1 MTRRHTL
8 IVKLK
13 RSSTGRPWGIR
24 IAGGADLGTPIVVTR
39 SENEALQKGD
49 MIKKI
54 DDYDARDVRHVDA
67 QNLLQNS
74 ETIKLVIER
83 SEPSRVSSRTTTDTT
98 ITTSPSP
105 PTIFRPIVGNGAA
118 ATSLY
123 KQPKEYPQE
132 LPKSPIR
139 PPSVEEYRSTPT
151 PEYTLRST
159 IIMPHEHLD
168 EIREERVHLVAARE
182 RGDIRSV
189 VAREALSAGRLSDG
203 DEKMPAYTTVYRYN
217 IEHHPKE
224 EEAAVYWPYRT
235 TPLVL
240 PGAKV
245 KKDAPIGECY
255 LRHHPN
261 PMIRAAPHHYEPA
274 HPEVAMKQKVA
285 ETVLQRVVGPN
296 EVPKIVHKQFN
307 SPIGLYSDQNIADT
321 IKCQASAVPLKKP
334 VKYDPSKS
342 EAYKALQEEE
352 YGDQVQEVRQPART
366 GVFTPQK
373 SSKVYQAPKSPAY
386 INVLDDD
393 GEKIHQSNSFKRI
406 MYSVLG
412 QTEF

>member
-1 MTRRHTL
+1 MTRRHTV
-8 IVKLK
+8 IVKLR

-49 MIKKI
+49 VIKKI
-54 DDYDARDVRHVDA
+54 DEYDARDVRHVDA

-74 ETIKLVIER
+74 ESIKLVVER
-83 SEPSRVSSRTTTDTT
+83 
-98 ITTSPSP
+98 
-105 PTIFRPIVGNGAA
+105 
-118 ATSLY
+118 Y
-123 KQPKEYPQE
+123 KPEKEYPRD
-132 LPKSPIR
+132 LPRSPI
-139 PPSVEEYRSTPT
+139 PPLPAEEHMPVPLPASDT
-151 PEYTLRST
+151 YTLRST
-159 IIMPHEHLD
+159 IVLPHDHID
-168 EIREERVHLVAARE
+168 EIREEKTHL
-182 RGDIRSV
+182 SQ
-189 VAREALSAGRLSDG
+189 
-203 DEKMPAYTTVYRYN
+203 
-217 IEHHPKE
+217 
-224 EEAAVYWPYRT
+224 PYRT

-245 KKDAPIGECY
+245 KKDAPLGECY

-285 ETVLQRVVGPN
+285 ETVLQRVLAPN
-296 EVPKIVHKQFN
+296 EVPKVVHKQFN
-307 SPIGLYSDQNIADT
+307 SPIGLYSEQNIADT

-342 EAYKALQEEE
+342 EAYKALQEEAF
-352 YGDQVQEVRQPART
+352 GDYVQEVRQPVRT

-373 SSKVYQAPKSPAY
+373 SNKIYQAPPKSPAY
-386 INVLDDD
+386 MNVLDDD

>member
-1 MTRRHTL
+1 MTRRHTV
-8 IVKLK
+8 IVKLR

-39 SENEALQKGD
+39 SENEALQRGD
-49 MIKKI
+49 IIKKI

-67 QNLLQNS
+67 QNLLQTS
-74 ETIKLVIER
+74 DTITLVVER
-83 SEPSRVSSRTTTDTT
+83 SDPPSAARTSSRTSTDTT
-98 ITTSPSP
+98 IIASPSP
-105 PTIFRPIVGNGAA
+105 PMIFRPSIGNGAA

-123 KQPKEYPQE
+123 KQQKEHPQE
-132 LPKSPIR
+132 LPKSPIP
-139 PPSVEEYRSTPT
+139 PPSIEEYRSTPT
-151 PEYTLRST
+151 PEYSLRST
-159 IIMPHEHLD
+159 LSLPHEHLD
-168 EIREERVHLVAARE
+168 EIREERVHL
-182 RGDIRSV
+182 SQ
-189 VAREALSAGRLSDG
+189 
-203 DEKMPAYTTVYRYN
+203 
-217 IEHHPKE
+217 
-224 EEAAVYWPYRT
+224 PYRT

-245 KKDAPIGECY
+245 KKDAPLGECY

-261 PMIRAAPHHYEPA
+261 PMIRAAPHHYEAA
-274 HPEVAMKQKVA
+274 HPEVAMKQ
-285 ETVLQRVVGPN
+285 
-296 EVPKIVHKQFN
+296 KIVHKQFN

-352 YGDQVQEVRQPART
+352 YGDHVQEVRQPART
-366 GVFTPQK
+366 GVFSPQK
-373 SSKVYQAPKSPAY
+373 SNRVYQPPPKSPAF
-386 INVLDDD
+386 INILDDD

-412 QTEF
+412 QTDY

>member
-1 MTRRHTL
+1 MTRRHTV
-8 IVKLK
+8 IVKLR

-39 SENEALQKGD
+39 SENEALQRGD

-74 ETIKLVIER
+74 ETIKLVVER
-83 SEPSRVSSRTTTDTT
+83 SEPSSAARISSRTSTTDTT
-98 ITTSPSP
+98 ITASPSP
-105 PTIFRPIVGNGAA
+105 PMIFRPIVRNGAA

-123 KQPKEYPQE
+123 KQPKEHPQE
-132 LPKSPIR
+132 LPKSPVP

-151 PEYTLRST
+151 PEYGLRRT
-159 IIMPHEHLD
+159 IVLPHEHLD
-168 EIREERVHLVAARE
+168 EIREERVHL
-182 RGDIRSV
+182 SQ
-189 VAREALSAGRLSDG
+189 
-203 DEKMPAYTTVYRYN
+203 
-217 IEHHPKE
+217 
-224 EEAAVYWPYRT
+224 PYRT

-245 KKDAPIGECY
+245 KKDAHLGECY

-261 PMIRAAPHHYEPA
+261 PWIRAAPHHYEPA

-321 IKCQASAVPLKKP
+321 IKCQASAIPIFIDFSFLKQKQEIQEQAR
-334 VKYDPSKS
+334 VLK
-342 EAYKALQEEE
+342 EQAKA
-352 YGDQVQEVRQPART
+352 A
-366 GVFTPQK
+366 
-373 SSKVYQAPKSPAY
+373 SSK
-386 INVLDDD
+386 NVWP
-393 GEKIHQSNSFKRI
+393 QFNRPN
-406 MYSVLG
+406 
-412 QTEF
+412 

>member
-39 SENEALQKGD
+39 SENEALQRGD

-54 DDYDARDVRHVDA
+54 DDYDARDVR
-67 QNLLQNS
+67 
-74 ETIKLVIER
+74 
-83 SEPSRVSSRTTTDTT
+83 
-98 ITTSPSP
+98 
-105 PTIFRPIVGNGAA
+105 
-118 ATSLY
+118 Y
-123 KQPKEYPQE
+123 KQPKEHPQQ
-132 LPKSPIR
+132 LPKSPVP

-151 PEYTLRST
+151 PEYTVRSA
-159 IIMPHEHLD
+159 ILLPHEHLD
-168 EIREERVHLVAARE
+168 EIREERVHL
-182 RGDIRSV
+182 SQ
-189 VAREALSAGRLSDG
+189 
-203 DEKMPAYTTVYRYN
+203 
-217 IEHHPKE
+217 
-224 EEAAVYWPYRT
+224 PYRT

-245 KKDAPIGECY
+245 KKDAPLGECY

-296 EVPKIVHKQFN
+296 DVPKIVHKQFN

-321 IKCQASAVPLKKP
+321 IKCQASAVPLKKAI
-334 VKYDPSKS
+334 KYDPSKS

-352 YGDQVQEVRQPART
+352 YGDHVQEVRQPART
-366 GVFTPQK
+366 GVFSPQK
-373 SSKVYQAPKSPAY
+373 SNRVYQAPPKSPAAY
-386 INVLDDD
+386 INVLDDE

-412 QTEF
+412 QTDY

>member
-1 MTRRHTL
+1 MTRRHTV

-13 RSSTGRPWGIR
+13 RSNTGRPWGIR

-39 SENEALQKGD
+39 SENEALQRGD

-74 ETIKLVIER
+74 ETIKLVVER
-83 SEPSRVSSRTTTDTT
+83 
-98 ITTSPSP
+98 
-105 PTIFRPIVGNGAA
+105 
-118 ATSLY
+118 Y
-123 KQPKEYPQE
+123 KQPKEHPQE
-132 LPKSPIR
+132 LPKSPVP
-139 PPSVEEYRSTPT
+139 PPSVGVYEEYRSTPT
-151 PEYTLRST
+151 PEFGLRST
-159 IIMPHEHLD
+159 IVFPHEHLD
-168 EIREERVHLVAARE
+168 EIREERVHL
-182 RGDIRSV
+182 SQ
-189 VAREALSAGRLSDG
+189 
-203 DEKMPAYTTVYRYN
+203 
-217 IEHHPKE
+217 
-224 EEAAVYWPYRT
+224 PYRT

-245 KKDAPIGECY
+245 KKDAPLGECY

-352 YGDQVQEVRQPART
+352 YGDYVQEVRQPART

-373 SSKVYQAPKSPAY
+373 SNRVYQAPPKSPAY
-386 INVLDDD
+386 MTVLDDD
-393 GEKIHQSNSFKRI
+393 GERIHQSNSFKRI

-412 QTEF
+412 QTDY

>member
-98 ITTSPSP
+98 FTTSPSP

-168 EIREERVHLVAARE
+168 EIREERVHL
-182 RGDIRSV
+182 SQ
-189 VAREALSAGRLSDG
+189 
-203 DEKMPAYTTVYRYN
+203 
-217 IEHHPKE
+217 
-224 EEAAVYWPYRT
+224 PYRT

-274 HPEVAMKQKVA
+274 HPEVAMKQK
-285 ETVLQRVVGPN
+285 
-296 EVPKIVHKQFN
+296 IVHKQFN

-321 IKCQASAVPLKKP
+321 IKCQASAIPLKKP

-352 YGDQVQEVRQPART
+352 YGDQMQEVRQPART

-373 SSKVYQAPKSPAY
+373 SSRVYQAPPKSPAY

>member
-39 SENEALQKGD
+39 SENEALQRGD

-83 SEPSRVSSRTTTDTT
+83 
-98 ITTSPSP
+98 
-105 PTIFRPIVGNGAA
+105 
-118 ATSLY
+118 Y
-123 KQPKEYPQE
+123 KQPKEHPQQ
-132 LPKSPIR
+132 LPKSPVP

-151 PEYTLRST
+151 PEYTVRSA
-159 IIMPHEHLD
+159 ILLPHEHLD
-168 EIREERVHLVAARE
+168 EIREERVHL
-182 RGDIRSV
+182 SQ
-189 VAREALSAGRLSDG
+189 
-203 DEKMPAYTTVYRYN
+203 
-217 IEHHPKE
+217 
-224 EEAAVYWPYRT
+224 PYRT

-245 KKDAPIGECY
+245 KKDAPLGECY

-296 EVPKIVHKQFN
+296 DVPKIVHKQFN

-321 IKCQASAVPLKKP
+321 IKCQASAVPLKKAI
-334 VKYDPSKS
+334 KYDPSKS

-352 YGDQVQEVRQPART
+352 YGDHVQEVRQPART
-366 GVFTPQK
+366 GVFSPQK
-373 SSKVYQAPKSPAY
+373 SNRVYQAPPKSPAAY
-386 INVLDDD
+386 INVLDDE

-412 QTEF
+412 QTDY